1 MAIVVKKEFS
11 LRRLGPMPA
20 VVHDSRAVRGVVD
33 VPGAPPMHVRSAY
46 LTTGGGL
53 REETA
58 GRIGGC
64 MRVHALESE
73 RFSKNEQRHQYH
85 IVPKGTMV
93 DIFMYIYIYIYSK
106 KEENTHTYIHISLS
120 LSIYI
125 YLFACMYIHT

>member
-11 LRRLGPMPA
+11 LRRLEPMPA

-93 DIFMYIYIYIYSK
+93 DIFMYIYIYIY
-106 KEENTHTYIHISLS
+106 
-120 LSIYI
+120 IYI
-125 YLFACMYIHT
+125 YLHTHASTYILMYTYIYIYIYI